1 MDYRNVA
8 TTVFTPF
15 EYGCVGL
22 SEDDAIETLGE
33 DKIEVYH
40 SSFMPLEWSI
50 VPERSHTNGFAKVI
64 VCKSTD
70 KVHGMHYLG
79 PNAGEVIQ
87 GYAAA
92 FKVCM
97 SVIFPP

>member
-1 MDYRNVA
+1 MGYQTQTDGY
-8 TTVFTPF
+8 
-15 EYGCVGL
+15 
-22 SEDDAIETLGE
+22 SSIAIG
-33 DKIEVYH
+33 YY
-40 SSFMPLEWSI
+40 
-50 VPERSHTNGFAKVI
+50 SHTNGFAKVI